1 MSYTYIPKYQV
12 KPNDNAYGID
22 LSSNYPGIFGSL
34 YDTGKQATANL
45 KNLLFTRKGERYH
58 NITFGT
64 NLTYII
70 FEPNV
75 AELKEDIDSII
86 RDEVS
91 YWLPYINISDIEII
105 TAEDDPTMNHNIKI
119 TITYSINDQPGFEN
133 KILIYALEN
142 GILSIEDFGQ

>member
-1 MSYTYIPKYQV
+1 MSYKYIPKYQV
-12 KPNDNAYGID
+12 IPNDKAYGID

-34 YDTGKQATANL
+34 YDANKQASANL

-64 NLTYII
+64 NLSYIL

-75 AELKEDIDSII
+75 SDLKEDIDSII

-91 YWLPYINISDIEII
+91 YWLPYINISDIDIV
-105 TAEDDPTMNHNIKI
+105 TAEDDPTLDHNIKI
-119 TITYSINDQPGFEN
+119 TITYSIGNDRLLPY
-133 KILIYALEN
+133 KILIYAAEN
-142 GILSIEDFGQ
+142 GILTIEDGR